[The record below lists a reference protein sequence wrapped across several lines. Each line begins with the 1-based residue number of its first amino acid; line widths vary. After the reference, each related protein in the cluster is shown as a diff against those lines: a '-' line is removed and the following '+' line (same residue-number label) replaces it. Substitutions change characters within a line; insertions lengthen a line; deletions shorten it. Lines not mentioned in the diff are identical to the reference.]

1 MDLGRAKFIPAASLW
16 LAYAEDNVTAPL
28 MFLTLTWFFYK
39 HRKILIPPLMFLFH
53 PLEGKINS
61 VNTTRIF
68 FSANCNKIY
77 TKKKFGKR
85 LSNFFEMKK
94 KF

>member
-16 LAYAEDNVTAPL
+16 LAYAEDNVTTPL

-53 PLEGKINS
+53 PLEGRKNYGKH
-61 VNTTRIF
+61 NPTF
-68 FSANCNKIY
+68 F
-77 TKKKFGKR
+77 
-85 LSNFFEMKK
+85 
-94 KF
+94 